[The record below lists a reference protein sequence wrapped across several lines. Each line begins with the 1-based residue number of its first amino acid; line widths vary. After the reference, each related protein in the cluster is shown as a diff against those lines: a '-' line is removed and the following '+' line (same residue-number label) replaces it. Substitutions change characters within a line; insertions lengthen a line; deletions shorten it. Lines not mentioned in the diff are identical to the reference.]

1 MKTYLV
7 VLPAYNEEQSIH
19 SVIKEIKRS
28 MPFADI
34 LVVDDGSTDRTGA
47 IARENSAGVITH
59 PFNLGYGAAVSLIA
73 SGASSIAAAALRKI
87 RAFPGSPFR

>member
-19 SVIKEIKRS
+19 SVVEEIRRS
-28 MPFADI
+28 LPSADI

-47 IARENSAGVITH
+47 IAREDSVQVITH
-59 PFNLGYGAAVSLIA
+59 PFNLGYGAAISLIA
-73 SGASSIAAAALRKI
+73 SGASSIAAAAPRKI